1 MPEQREFTAKSH
13 TFYLGNYKFTKTDS
27 PHGFFVWTG
36 PSHNFTVQ
44 RNFTERTKP
53 RITPAV
59 PYTAHWLI
67 QAIEQ
72 KQIKK

>member
-1 MPEQREFTAKSH
+1 MVRT
-13 TFYLGNYKFTKTDS
+13 G
-27 PHGFFVWTG
+27 FVWTG
-36 PSHNFTVQ
+36 PSRNFMAQ